1 MFMKPLSSITQVFL
15 SFFKRFQFSAQE
27 MGRAHF
33 LVKGST
39 TGMLIVSV
47 KAVNHGFLVSVRV
60 FTTKGHFYL
69 ADQVYVSFRVRFEE
83 LIKKLSLLFQSSI
96 F

>member
-1 MFMKPLSSITQVFL
+1 M
-15 SFFKRFQFSAQE
+15 
-27 MGRAHF
+27 
-33 LVKGST
+33 KGST
-39 TGMLIVSV
+39 TGTLIVSV

-60 FTTKGHFYL
+60 FATKGHFYL

-83 LIKKLSLLFQSSI
+83 LIKKILPSVSKQYLLVVKSSLKHIQIGLFRSLNPI